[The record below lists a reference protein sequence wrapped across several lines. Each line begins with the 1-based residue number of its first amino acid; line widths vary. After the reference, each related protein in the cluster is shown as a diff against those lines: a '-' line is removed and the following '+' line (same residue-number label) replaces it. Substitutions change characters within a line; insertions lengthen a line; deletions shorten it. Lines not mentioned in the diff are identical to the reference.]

1 VLGSREPI
9 KRVEIFLSALP
20 ENLDA
25 ALGYWKSLVE
35 GEQMRPRWSDF
46 DLLKVPLALLPT
58 TMVYDIKDPFIE
70 SRYRYWGTGMTALYG
85 KDNTGEPI
93 SSLIPVSVRER
104 LANALA
110 IVCKQKAPN
119 AHTPHFTN
127 KFGKTEHQCI
137 LRLPIFD
144 QPGVVT
150 KVVTLIDSSPE
161 AMEVVQD
168 VIGEMIDQDLRPED

>member
-1 VLGSREPI
+1 MLGSREPI
-9 KRVEIFLSALP
+9 KRVDLSLSSLP
-20 ENLDA
+20 ENLDV
-25 ALGYWKSLVE
+25 ALNYWKSLVDRD
-35 GEQMRPRWSDF
+35 QTRPRWQDF
-46 DLLKVPLALLPT
+46 DLLRVPPALLPMM
-58 TMVYDIKDPFIE
+58 MVYDIQDPFIE
-70 SRYRYWGTGMTALYG
+70 SKYRYWGTGMTALYG
-85 KDNTGEPI
+85 KDYTGKTI

-104 LANALA
+104 LAAALA

-127 KFGKTEHQCI
+127 KFGNTEHQCI
-137 LRLPIFD
+137 LRLPLFD

-161 AMEVVQD
+161 AMEAAQE